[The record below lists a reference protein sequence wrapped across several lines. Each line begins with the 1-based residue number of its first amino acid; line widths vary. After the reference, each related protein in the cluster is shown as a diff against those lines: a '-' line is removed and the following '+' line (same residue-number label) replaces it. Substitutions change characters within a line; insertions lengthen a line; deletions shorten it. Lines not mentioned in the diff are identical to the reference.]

1 MASKFL
7 EIYDDIDLNYV
18 FGTLDIDFKKVT
30 SKSLDNFDTFKM
42 LSDWIRAN
50 LLIDF
55 DPMIEQKLESDF

>member
-30 SKSLDNFDTFKM
+30 SKGLDNFDTFKE
-42 LSDWIRAN
+42 LSEWIRAN

>member
-18 FGTLDIDFKKVT
+18 FGTLHIDFKKVT